1 MAKPPVTLTGVDTM
15 LLTIEGRFNQEM
27 DKKVLDVSGP
37 FITAMDAA
45 AKKVFKSMA
54 VDTAV

>member
-45 AKKVFKSMA
+45 AKKSV
-54 VDTAV
+54 